1 MSKPILKY
9 EFAIRLIKNRIKF
22 ITSGQTEAIPVNH
35 VMIDEYQACK
45 EEQKEEDVLRDL
57 INNIAI

>member
-22 ITSGQTEAIPVNH
+22 I
-35 VMIDEYQACK
+35 MIDEYQACK

-57 INNIAI
+57 INNIAK

>member
-22 ITSGQTEAIPVNH
+22 I
-35 VMIDEYQACK
+35 MIDEYQACK
-45 EEQKEEDVLRDL
+45 EEEQKEEDVLRDL